1 MVTLRTASSRAS
13 AANVA
18 YQVPAVKGSASLLRN
33 SGDAGSWGC
42 VATYR
47 SNERHD
53 HRPRLEAIMNGS
65 SVPSEVQGL
74 FLVKVRLDFL
84 YFNLGRF
91 YVRIAPA
98 AWAEAAQNNGTGLLL
113 AHPE

>member
-1 MVTLRTASSRAS
+1 
-13 AANVA
+13 
-18 YQVPAVKGSASLLRN
+18 
-33 SGDAGSWGC
+33 
-42 VATYR
+42 
-47 SNERHD
+47 
-53 HRPRLEAIMNGS
+53 MNGS

-84 YFNLGRF
+84 HFNLGRF

-98 AWAEAAQNNGTGLLL
+98 AWVEAAQNNGTGLLL